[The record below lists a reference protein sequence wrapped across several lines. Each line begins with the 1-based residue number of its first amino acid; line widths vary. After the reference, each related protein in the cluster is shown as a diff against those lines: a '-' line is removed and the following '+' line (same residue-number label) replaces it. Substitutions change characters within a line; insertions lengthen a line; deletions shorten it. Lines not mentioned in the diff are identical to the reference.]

1 MSSAGKKSSLIMM
14 KRNRERKEREQK
26 EGTSRAERTIQ
37 VVVEARQHQNVS
49 ERGSRFKM
57 SVSEDHASC
66 WVHKD
71 LTVTT
76 KQIHNQALLKT
87 VKRWVGEGGKE
98 TLVGAPD
105 AYILLEAIEELP
117 KRTTAGAA
125 TFLVKV
131 KVHRGE
137 SANEEADIQAKKSCY
152 RQRC

>member
-1 MSSAGKKSSLIMM
+1 
-14 KRNRERKEREQK
+14 
-26 EGTSRAERTIQ
+26 
-37 VVVEARQHQNVS
+37 
-49 ERGSRFKM
+49 M

-117 KRTTAGAA
+117 KRTTTGAA

-131 KVHRGE
+131 KVHRAE
-137 SANEEADIQAKKSCY
+137 PANEETDIQAEKAISKKK
-152 RQRC
+152 QPAKMAEM